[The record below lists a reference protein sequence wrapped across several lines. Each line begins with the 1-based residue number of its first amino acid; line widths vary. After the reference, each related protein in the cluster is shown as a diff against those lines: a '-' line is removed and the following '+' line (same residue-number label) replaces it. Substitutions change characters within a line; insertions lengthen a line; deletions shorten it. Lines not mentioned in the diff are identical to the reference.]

1 LQSFQWL
8 NYKYCKCILNW
19 TKNGKYQPRINRL
32 QAVGVQNTTQTAVG
46 KPGIEEHFYL
56 IWSNIVIILRFTLI
70 LQQKMSEGTLG
81 SKNSTGGSNSNSTNG

>member
-1 LQSFQWL
+1 LQ
-8 NYKYCKCILNW
+8 
-19 TKNGKYQPRINRL
+19 
-32 QAVGVQNTTQTAVG
+32 TQTAVG

-81 SKNSTGGSNSNSTNG
+81 SSLGGKKKCFDKKFKKSSISVTWVSNVS